1 MENFLRKLSDI
12 LEVELL
18 LPSQDMKQLDLWDS
32 LTVLS
37 ILAYIDQEFSVV
49 IEAPEL
55 AEIRTPD
62 ELYNL
67 VQSKL

>member
-1 MENFLRKLSDI
+1 MEKFLQKLSDI

-18 LPSQDMKQLDLWDS
+18 SPTQDMKQLDLWDS

-37 ILAYIDQEFSVV
+37 ILAYIDEEFGVTV
-49 IEAPEL
+49 EAPEL
-55 AEIRTPD
+55 ADVKTAT
-62 ELYNL
+62 ELYGL

>member
-37 ILAYIDQEFSVV
+37 ILAYIDQEFGVV

>member
-1 MENFLRKLSDI
+1 MEKFLQKLSDI

-18 LPSQDMKQLDLWDS
+18 SPTQDMKQLDLWDS

-37 ILAYIDQEFSVV
+37 ILAYIDEEFGVTV
-49 IEAPEL
+49 EAPEL
-55 AEIRTPD
+55 ADVKTAT
-62 ELYNL
+62 ELYSL